1 MKKIRV
7 ILSSDAKEVYNHL
20 KEKAPK
26 SKTERTILNAIT
38 KKIKI
43 MKSNPHYGDPIAKS
57 LVPKEYINKYEITNL
72 FRVELPNYWRML
84 YSLIDG
90 ETKIEIIAFVLDLI
104 DHPTYNKKF
113 GYKRK

>member
-7 ILSSDAKEVYNHL
+7 VLSSDAKEVYDHL
-20 KEKAPK
+20 KEEASK

-38 KKIKI
+38 KKIEI
-43 MKSNPHYGDPIAKS
+43 IKSNPHYGNPIAKS
-57 LVPKEYINKYEITNL
+57 IIPKEYVNKYEITNL

-90 ETKIEIIAFVLDLI
+90 ETKIEIIAFIIDLI
-104 DHPTYNKKF
+104 DHQTYNKKF
-113 GYKRK
+113 GYSRK

>member
-7 ILSSDAKEVYNHL
+7 ILSTDAKEVYNHL
-20 KEKAPK
+20 KKEAPK

-38 KKIKI
+38 KKIEI
-43 MKSNPHYGDPIAKS
+43 IKSNPHYGDQISKS
-57 LVPKEYINKYEITNL
+57 LFPKEYINKYEISNL

-84 YSLIDG
+84 YNPVDG
-90 ETKIEIIAFVLDLI
+90 ETKIEIIAFVLDLM

-113 GYKRK
+113 GYKSK

>member
-1 MKKIRV
+1 MKRTRV

-20 KEKAPK
+20 KGEASR
-26 SKTERTILNAIT
+26 SKLERTILNAIT
-38 KKIKI
+38 NKIEI
-43 MKSNPHYGDPIAKS
+43 IKSNPHYGDPIAKS
-57 LVPKEYINKYEITNL
+57 FIPKEYIDKYKISNL

-90 ETKIEIIAFVLDLI
+90 ETKIEIIAFVIDII

-113 GYKRK
+113 RYKKR